1 MNSVVSRGSALVG
14 PRLSVV
20 RRYTFGVRHLL
31 TIALT
36 LSGLS
41 ALSASYVVSG
51 FSRTVDSVA
60 SGFRLRAPGEEGALG
75 RTAVA
80 LAEAVSRTDAASFQ
94 PAASSLP
101 ELTEP
106 VNDLAHVIDA
116 DNAAAIERMIRTL
129 KAATGD
135 VVVVAT
141 VPTIE
146 PYADI
151 REYANKLFENHGRGI
166 GEKDKDNGALILMAV
181 KERRVW
187 IEVGYALEQWITDGF
202 AGETSRQHMAPEFR
216 EGRYGDGLRIGTERI
231 IGRIAQGRGV
241 TLEGVRIPREQP
253 AGGGSVSL
261 GTVIFIFALVLVLSR
276 LGAGSRRGFNRW
288 GGGGWSGWSSGV
300 GPFGGGGWGG
310 GGGGEGGGGFGGGF
324 GGFGG
329 GSSGGGGGGSSW

>member
-1 MNSVVSRGSALVG
+1 VN
-14 PRLSVV
+14 SVV
-20 RRYTFGVRHLL
+20 RRDTSGIRHPL
-31 TIALT
+31 TIALA
-36 LSGLS
+36 LS
-41 ALSASYVVSG
+41 ALFASYVVSG
-51 FSRTVDSVA
+51 SGRTVESVVSRFSRTV
-60 SGFRLRAPGEEGALG
+60 
-75 RTAVA
+75 
-80 LAEAVSRTDAASFQ
+80 DAASFQ
-94 PAASSLP
+94 PAASGLP

-106 VNDLAHVIDA
+106 VNDFAHVIDA

-146 PYADI
+146 PYADV

-166 GEKDKDNGALILMAV
+166 AEKGKNNGLLILMAV

-216 EGRYGDGLRIGTERI
+216 EGRYGDGVRIGTERI
-231 IGRIAQGRGV
+231 IGRIARGRGV
-241 TLEGVRIPREQP
+241 TLEGVRIPRERP
-253 AGGGSVSL
+253 TSGGGSLSL
-261 GTVIFIFALVLVLSR
+261 GTIFFVFVLVLVLTR

-300 GPFGGGGWGG
+300 GPFGGGGWDDHGG
-310 GGGGEGGGGFGGGF
+310 GGGGGGFGGGF

>member
-1 MNSVVSRGSALVG
+1 MISVDGRRSTVG
-14 PRLSVV
+14 RLSGVV
-20 RRYTFGVRHLL
+20 RRGTSGVRHPLP
-31 TIALT
+31 IALA
-36 LSGLS
+36 LS
-41 ALSASYVVSG
+41 ALSALYVVSG
-51 FSRTVDSVA
+51 FSRTVDSVV
-60 SGFRLRAPGEEGALG
+60 STF
-75 RTAVA
+75 
-80 LAEAVSRTDAASFQ
+80 SRTVDAASFQ
-94 PAASSLP
+94 SATSSLP

-106 VNDLAHVIDA
+106 VNDFAHVIDA
-116 DNAAAIERMIRTL
+116 DNAMAIERMIRTL

-141 VPTIE
+141 VTTIE

-151 REYANKLFENHGRGI
+151 REYANKLFENRGRGI
-166 GEKDKDNGALILMAV
+166 GEKDKKNGLLILMAV
-181 KERRVW
+181 NERRVW

-216 EGRYGDGLRIGTERI
+216 EGQYGDGLRIGTERI

-241 TLEGVRIPREQP
+241 TLEGVRIPRERP
-253 AGGGSVSL
+253 SGGGGSLSF
-261 GTVIFIFALVLVLSR
+261 GTIIFIFVIFLVLSR
-276 LGAGSRRGFNRW
+276 LGADSRRGFGRW

-310 GGGGEGGGGFGGGF
+310 GGGGGFGGGF